1 LGISI
6 ACAAWAAC
14 AIARAAIPVPPARP
28 MYFEHITTRDGLS
41 QSTVNSILQDS
52 QGYLWL
58 ATENGL
64 DRYDGNSIREYRRER
79 GNEKGLASDYV
90 WSIAED
96 ARGDLWLATNGGG
109 VARWDRRTEQFQQFR
124 HDAQKPHSLASDAV
138 RTLLIDAKGLIW
150 AGTLDQGLDVLDPKT
165 GDVRHFR
172 HRDGDPRSLA
182 ADGVLTLYAD
192 REGRI
197 WVGTDG
203 GLSRYETSTGDFV
216 NYGAAASGTTLSD
229 LRVRAIREDHAG
241 ALWIGTYRGG
251 LDRLEPTSGR
261 LTVFRHDSKDA
272 HSLSSDR
279 VLAVLED
286 DKQRLWVGTADGLNL
301 FEPGSSAFVRYG
313 RDADNPQ
320 SLRDSDIM
328 SLYQDRG
335 GVLWVG
341 TRLGGASHWN
351 PRSWLLG
358 HYRSELFRDA
368 QVLAFADD
376 GADKVWVGTIGAGL
390 VEIDTR
396 TQTEKHYGT
405 GTGTAA
411 AVTSPS
417 ARAPAVTSP
426 SARTAADAGVG
437 GVVQLTDDRVMSLL
451 YDRKG
456 VLWIGTMTGG
466 LDRLDLATRKMQVFR
481 SSPED
486 PSTLPANGVMALYED
501 RRGVLWVGTFGGG
514 LASIDQTS
522 GKVTRYPYGGGSA
535 SSLSSSRAG
544 AILEDAIGN
553 LWIGTEGG
561 GLNLLDRKAGRFYVY
576 RRDDRDP
583 TSLSDNTVYALHLDH
598 HGDLWVGTAGGG
610 LDRVIGSSADP
621 SAVRFE
627 NQSGRGGFSSQ
638 VVYGIESDRDDR
650 LWLSTNNGLARFDP
664 RTHSIKWFHQVH
676 GLQDEEFTFNAHYQ
690 SADGTLFFGG
700 DNGFNAF
707 SPELVTPTAPPPRVV
722 LTTASKL
729 NRPIAPE
736 EFPGP
741 SRPLALAY
749 DDKLVTMDFA
759 ALDFTSP
766 ANNHYSYQLE
776 GFDTDWIDAGQ
787 LHRATY
793 TNLDAGDYV
802 FKVRA
807 TNADGVWSAAALT
820 IPVHVAPAP
829 WKTPAARLAYLGLG
843 LLLFAYLWRLQ
854 RLRRERELR
863 YSRELEQTVQV
874 RTRELEERNLQLQVL
889 SRAKTDFVARMSHE
903 LRTPMNGVL
912 GMTSLLLD
920 TRIDPAQRRFAE
932 AIHRSA
938 DSLLAIVD
946 DVLDFSKI
954 EAGRLQLD
962 PVNCDL
968 IELVE
973 QTVEMLAARAAT
985 KGIELLCDSP
995 TRPLPRVR
1003 LDAVRLRQV
1012 MVNLGGNAV
1021 KFTERGEVILRL
1033 ASVETNSGSMTVR
1046 FEVADTGVGIAPENQ
1061 ARIFEELAQ
1070 EDAST
1075 TRRFGG
1081 TGLGLAISR
1090 QIVELMGGRLALVS
1104 TPGVGSTFSFELSLP
1119 FADVSAQPPAPYRD
1133 LDGLRVLVVHDNAAA
1148 RALIGRALRDWAAI
1162 PTDVASLAAAAAAAS
1177 TPYDAVVIDDWLLNE
1192 AHGLWKVLR
1201 SRQPAGLRTVRLL
1214 SFVSLASDTTI
1225 TQGLYDTA
1233 LTKPLRLGELHRALT
1248 GCSED
1253 ETEGFT
1259 TTSVF
1264 LPATSLTRLTGRVL
1278 VVEDQP
1284 LNREVAI
1291 GILSSLGL
1299 QVDTAND
1306 GRQALQALQGR
1317 HFDAVLMDCEM
1328 PVMDGFSATA
1338 ALRRG
1343 EPAGTHI
1350 PIIALTADAT
1360 AAGREACLA
1369 AGMDDYLA
1377 KPFRREALHATLAR
1391 WLGSNPGHS
1400 IAEGG
1405 ARETEQLSDAILDGA
1420 TLCALRALPR
1430 SGSKDM
1436 LSHIGELYLLDSR
1449 GLVASIEESLGNG
1462 NSAELARAAHA
1473 WRSYNGNIGAHGLAR
1488 LCRELEDTARQG
1500 DFGAARDVY
1509 GRIRTLHVRV
1519 REELE
1524 SEMRRSA

>member
-1 LGISI
+1 MTV
-6 ACAAWAAC
+6 AAAA
-14 AIARAAIPVPPARP
+14 AHAEVPVPAVHP
-28 MYFEHITTRDGLS
+28 MYFEHLTMRDGLS

-58 ATENGL
+58 GTENGL
-64 DRYDGNSIREYRRER
+64 DRYDGDSIREYRRER
-79 GNEKGLASDYV
+79 GNEHGLASDYI
-90 WSIAED
+90 WSMAED
-96 ARGDLWLATNGGG
+96 AQGDLWLATDGGG
-109 VARWDRRTEQFQQFR
+109 VARWDRRTEQFQPFR
-124 HDAQKPHSLASDAV
+124 HDAHKPHTLASDAV
-138 RTLLIDAKGLIW
+138 RTLLIDARGRIW
-150 AGTLDQGLDVLDPKT
+150 AGTLDQGLDVLDPST

-172 HRDGDPRSLA
+172 HRDEDPRSLA
-182 ADGVLTLYAD
+182 ADAVCALFTD
-192 REGRI
+192 HSGRI

-203 GLSRYETSTGDFV
+203 GLSRYEPASDDFV
-216 NYGAAASGTTLSD
+216 NYGAASGLSD
-229 LRVRAIREDHAG
+229 ARVRAIREDHTG

-251 LDRLEPTSGR
+251 LNRLDLATGR
-261 LTVFRHDSKDA
+261 LTVFRHDAKDPRT
-272 HSLSSDR
+272 LSHDR

-286 DKQRLWVGTADGLNL
+286 DAQRLWVATADGLDL
-301 FEPGSSAFVRYG
+301 FDRESGTFVRYA

-341 TRLGGASHWN
+341 TRGGGASHWN

-358 HYRSELFRDA
+358 HYRSDAFRDT
-368 QVLAFADD
+368 QVNSFADD
-376 GADKVWVGTIGAGL
+376 GAGKVWVGTVGAGL
-390 VEIDTR
+390 VEVDTR
-396 TQTEKHYGT
+396 NRSERHFGT
-405 GTGTAA
+405 SSDT
-411 AVTSPS
+411 S
-417 ARAPAVTSP
+417 ARNGPRS
-426 SARTAADAGVG
+426 G
-437 GVVQLTDDRVMSLL
+437 GVRLTDDRIMSLL

-466 LDRLDLATRKMQVFR
+466 LNRLDVATGALQMYR
-481 SSPED
+481 SAADD
-486 PSTLPANGVMALYED
+486 PATLPANGVMCLYED
-501 RRGVLWVGTFGGG
+501 RLGTLWVGTYGGG

-522 GKVTRYPYGGGSA
+522 GKVTRYPHGSISS
-535 SSLSSSRAG
+535 SSLSGSRAS
-544 AILEDAIGN
+544 AIVEDAIGN

-561 GLNLLDRKAGRFYVY
+561 GLNLLDRRTGRFYTY

-583 TSLSDNTVYALHLDH
+583 ASLSDNSVYALHLDH
-598 HGDLWVGTAGGG
+598 HGQLWVGTAGGG
-610 LDRVIGSSADP
+610 LDRVIGSSVQP

-627 NQSGRGGFSSQ
+627 NQSGLGGISTQ
-638 VVYGIESDRDDR
+638 VVYGIESDREDR

-664 RTHSIKWFHQVH
+664 RAHSTKWFHQVH
-676 GLQDEEFTFNAHYQ
+676 GLQDEEFNFNAHYQ
-690 SADGTLFFGG
+690 GADGTLYFGG
-700 DNGFNAF
+700 NNGFNAF
-707 SPELVTPTAPPPRVV
+707 SPDLTAPAAPPPRVV
-722 LTTASKL
+722 LTTAAKL
-729 NRPIAPE
+729 NRAIAPQE
-736 EFPGP
+736 LPGP
-741 SRPLALAY
+741 TRPLALAY
-749 DDKLVTMDFA
+749 DDKLVTLNFA

-776 GFDTDWIDAGQ
+776 GFDTGWIDAGS

-807 TNADGVWSAAALT
+807 ANADGIWSGTGLI

-829 WKTPAARLAYLGLG
+829 WKTPAARLAYLALG
-843 LLLFAYLWRLQ
+843 LLVFGYLWRLQ

-874 RTRELEERNLQLQVL
+874 RTHELEERNQQLQVL
-889 SRAKTDFVARMSHE
+889 SRAKSDFVARMSHE

-962 PVNCDL
+962 PVSCDL

-995 TRPLPRVR
+995 TTPLPRVR
-1003 LDAVRLRQV
+1003 MDAVRLRQV
-1012 MVNLGGNAV
+1012 LVNLGGNAV

-1033 ASVETNSGSMTVR
+1033 IPLRTENGSLTVR
-1046 FEVADTGVGIAPENQ
+1046 FDVVDTGVGIAPENQ
-1061 ARIFEELAQ
+1061 SRIFQEFAQ

-1090 QIVELMGGRLALVS
+1090 QIVELMGGQLALVS
-1104 TPGVGSTFSFELSLP
+1104 APGVGSTFSFELSVPL
-1119 FADVSAQPPAPYRD
+1119 ADAAAQPPAPRRS
-1133 LDGLRVLVVHDNAAA
+1133 LDGLRVLVVHENAAA
-1148 RALIGRALRDWAAI
+1148 RGLIGKALSDWAAL
-1162 PTDVASLAAAAAAAS
+1162 PTEVPSLAEAAAAS
-1177 TPYDAVVIDDWLLNE
+1177 AAATYDAVVIDDWLLNE
-1192 AHGLWKVLR
+1192 ADGLWKVLR
-1201 SRQPAGLRTVRLL
+1201 SRQSVSLRTVRLL

-1225 TQGLYDTA
+1225 TQGLFDTE
-1233 LTKPLRLGELHRALT
+1233 LTKPLRLGELHRVLT
-1248 GCSED
+1248 GCTEED
-1253 ETEGFT
+1253 TETFT
-1259 TTSVF
+1259 GTNVF
-1264 LPATSLTRLTGRVL
+1264 LPAVSLTPLTGRVL

-1291 GILSSLGL
+1291 GILASLGL
-1299 QVDTAND
+1299 QAQTAND
-1306 GRQALQALQGR
+1306 GRQALEMLQKQ
-1317 HFDAVLMDCEM
+1317 HFDVVLMDCEM

-1338 ALRRG
+1338 ALRRR
-1343 EPAGTHI
+1343 EPEGTHV
-1350 PIIALTADAT
+1350 PVIALTADAT

-1377 KPFRREALHATLAR
+1377 KPFRREALHGMLAR
-1391 WLGSNPGHS
+1391 WLKGKPQSEPAQEPKAAASMVVSAPPG
-1400 IAEGG
+1400 EP
-1405 ARETEQLSDAILDGA
+1405 TLDRA
-1420 TLCALRALPR
+1420 TLDALRALPR
-1430 SGSKDM
+1430 SGQKDM
-1436 LSHIGELYLLDSR
+1436 LEHIGELYLSDSR
-1449 GLVASIEESLGNG
+1449 NLIASIEKSLGAG
-1462 NSAELARAAHA
+1462 NSADLARAAHA
-1473 WRSYNGNIGAHGLAR
+1473 WRSYNGNVGALGLAR

-1500 DFGAARDVY
+1500 NFAAAREIY
-1509 GRIRTLHVRV
+1509 AQIRTLHVRV
-1519 REELE
+1519 RDELE
-1524 SEMRRSA
+1524 FAMRRSA